1 MNAFLTHTTGKVIAV
16 GAALFIVTACAAPP
30 AAPPPASAPSQPEAT
45 AVPAAPATP
54 EKLTVLC
61 TPQEDWC
68 QAMVKAFQEKTG
80 IQTSYVRLS
89 SGEALA
95 KLRATKDNPEFSVWW
110 GGPADG
116 YVAANAEGL
125 LEPYVSPNA
134 AAIPSNQKDAN
145 GVWTGVYVGAL
156 GFCSNKEAL
165 SKLGVERPNSWNDL
179 LDPKLKGQIAMA
191 HPASSGTAYTA
202 VWTQVT
208 RLGGIDPAF
217 EYLKQLHGNILQYT
231 KSGSAPGQMAGR
243 GEVAVSIIFSHDCVK
258 FADEGMDML
267 EVSFPEEGTGYEIGG
282 VALVKGAPEPEAA
295 KMWIDWVLT
304 AEAQNLGPTVKAY
317 QLPTNPDAEVSERSV
332 KLAEVK
338 LVDYNF
344 EEAGEN
350 RKEITK
356 RFEDEITVAPQ

>member
-1 MNAFLTHTTGKVIAV
+1 MRSHLP
-16 GAALFIVTACAAPP
+16 ALFTIAMVAIAACAAPSP
-30 AAPPPASAPSQPEAT
+30 AAQAPAQPQQ
-45 AVPAAPATP
+45 PAAPATTEAP
-54 EKLTVLC
+54 TVAKPDKLTVLC

-68 QAMVKAFQEKTG
+68 QAMTKAFQEKTG

-134 AAIPSNQKDAN
+134 VEIPAAQKDPN

-156 GFCSNKEAL
+156 GFCSNKDVL
-165 SKLGVERPNSWNDL
+165 SKLGIDKPTSWEAL
-179 LDPKLKGQIAMA
+179 LDPKLKGQVAMA

-208 RLGGIDPAF
+208 RLGSVDAAF
-217 EYLKQLHGNILQYT
+217 DYLKKLHQNILQYT

-243 GEVAVSIIFSHDCVK
+243 GEVAVSVIFSHDCVK

-282 VALVKGAPEPEAA
+282 VALIKGAPEPEAA

-304 AEAQNLGPTVKAY
+304 AEAQEIGPTVKSY
-317 QLPTNPDAEVSERSV
+317 QLPTNPNAKVSERSV
-332 KLAEVK
+332 KLSEVK

-344 EEAGEN
+344 NEAGKN